1 MNQSQNGSQ
10 AALALVQACLGESI
24 RIQQVLLESCGRAIA
39 RAGEET
45 ARVLRAGG
53 RVLLFG
59 NGGSAADAQHIAA
72 EWVGRYVRDRQPLSA
87 IALSANASELTAIGN
102 DFGFD
107 QIFAR
112 GIQAHGRA
120 GDLAIALSTS
130 GRSPNVLAAVSVAGE
145 RGLFTVGLTGQDGG
159 PLAERVDLAIR
170 VPSTETPRIQESHI
184 AICHAICEVVEEGFR
199 V

>member
-24 RIQQVLLESCGRAIA
+24 E
-39 RAGEET
+39 
-45 ARVLRAGG
+45 
-53 RVLLFG
+53 
-59 NGGSAADAQHIAA
+59 
-72 EWVGRYVRDRQPLSA
+72 
-87 IALSANASELTAIGN
+87 
-102 DFGFD
+102 
-107 QIFAR
+107 
-112 GIQAHGRA
+112 AHGRA

-130 GRSPNVLAAVSVAGE
+130 GRSPNVLAAVSAAGE